1 MWISKIKK
9 NLISIDTGFALKAT
23 FVFSMFCICLVFSFA
38 VINGAM
44 EILGLNSKSDAIA
57 LFSGLATALTLMFFV
72 YQHNVNES
80 KKYQLVM
87 VEEAKLA
94 VDKMILNAKKLYQW
108 DGKKVSIL
116 NNILIE
122 LSNHAID
129 FETFYD
135 KITDPALKKIVE
147 IRWQDMFLNH
157 YRGISEHIDVC
168 EIFRRNTDVV
178 DPEFEIRLVFLNDAF
193 DGDKQKE
200 KYEFERY
207 RISRAREFNL
217 YDISCYLVNHEQF
230 KHHFMNENQVIKY
243 LDEVGYE
250 DNQRETY
257 PTLSAIVDA
266 SIE

>member
-1 MWISKIKK
+1 MWMSKVKK
-9 NLISIDTGFALKAT
+9 YLISIDTGFALKAT
-23 FVFSMFCICLVFSFA
+23 FVFSMCCICLVFSFA

-94 VDKMILNAKKLYQW
+94 VDKMILNAKKLYEW

-135 KITDPALKKIVE
+135 KINDPALKKIVE

-157 YRGISEHIDVC
+157 YRGISEHIDVS
-168 EIFRRNTDVV
+168 EIFRRNTDAV
-178 DPEFEIRLVFLNDAF
+178 DSEFEIRLVFLNDEF
-193 DGDKQKE
+193 DGDKQNE

-207 RISRAREFNL
+207 RISRASEFNL
-217 YDISCYLVNHEQF
+217 YDISRYLVNQEQF

-243 LDEVGYE
+243 LEEVGYE

-257 PTLSAIVDA
+257 PTLCAIVDT